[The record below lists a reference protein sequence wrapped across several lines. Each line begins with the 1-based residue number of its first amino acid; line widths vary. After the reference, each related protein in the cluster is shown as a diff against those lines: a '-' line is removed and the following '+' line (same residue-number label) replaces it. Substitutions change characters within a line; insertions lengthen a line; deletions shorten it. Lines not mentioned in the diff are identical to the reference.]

1 MKYATLFVVM
11 VGLCSPV
18 AGADAPATWP
28 QWRGPD
34 RTSTVAG
41 DWPDALG
48 EAQLKQVWQVDLA
61 EGYSS
66 PIVSAHRVFT
76 FETRDKTDE
85 VVRAFDRATG
95 EPLWRYSWA
104 GSMKV
109 PFFAAKNG
117 SWVRSTPVYDPS
129 TDRLY
134 VGGMREVLVC
144 LQGATGDEVW
154 RVDFVKAFGTPVPD
168 FGFVCSPLIDGD
180 WLYVQA
186 GGAICKVDKH
196 TGAVVWRSQ
205 GDGGGMFGSA
215 FSSPVIAT
223 LAGQRQLVV
232 QTRTTLMGVDLE
244 TGAQLW
250 AKPVR
255 AFRGMNIL
263 TPLVAGDRVFTAAYG
278 GSAVCFE
285 VTRQGE
291 GYRVEA
297 VWNRSL
303 QGYMSSPLLIDG
315 HIYLHGRNKRVQCL
329 RLADGKTTWT
339 SKAKFGEYW
348 SMVTNGR
355 KVLALDQTGELVLF
369 RADAGA
375 FELIDRRKVSR
386 QPAWAHVALC
396 GDELFVRDLKGL
408 TAFRWSK

>member
-1 MKYATLFVVM
+1 MSRSILFIVIAALFAPYAW
-11 VGLCSPV
+11 
-18 AGADAPATWP
+18 AEDPAIWP

-34 RTSTVAG
+34 RTATVAG
-41 DWPDALG
+41 EWPDALG
-48 EAQLKQVWQVDLA
+48 EANLKQAWQVDLA

-76 FETRDKTDE
+76 FETRGKRDE

-95 EPLWRYSWA
+95 GELWHYSWA
-104 GSMKV
+104 GAMKV

-117 SWVRSTPVYDPS
+117 SWVRATPVYDPA

-134 VGGMREVLVC
+134 CGGMREVLVC
-144 LQGATGDEVW
+144 LQGATGAEVW
-154 RVDFVKAFGTPVPD
+154 RVDFVEEFGTPVPD

-180 WLYVQA
+180 HLYVQA
-186 GGAICKVDKH
+186 AGAICKLDKH
-196 TGAVVWRSQ
+196 TGEVLWRTQ

-232 QTRTTLMGVDLE
+232 QTRTALMGVDLGS
-244 TGAQLW
+244 GAQLW
-250 AKPVR
+250 SKKIR

-278 GSAVCFE
+278 GAAVCFE
-285 VTRQGE
+285 VAKADGAYT
-291 GYRVEA
+291 VDA

-303 QGYMSSPLLIDG
+303 QGYMSSPLLVDG
-315 HIYLHGRNKRVQCL
+315 HLYLHGRNKRIQCL
-329 RLADGKTTWT
+329 RLIDGETAWT
-339 SKAKFGEYW
+339 SEHKFGEYW

-355 KVLALDQTGELVLF
+355 MVLALDQTGELILF
-369 RADAGA
+369 RADAGK
-375 FELIDRRKVSR
+375 FDLLDRRKVSGR
-386 QPAWAHVALC
+386 PTWAHVALC
-396 GDELFVRDLKGL
+396 GEELFVRDLKGL
-408 TAFRWSK
+408 TAYRWSK